1 MVLVSVRK
9 DMDGLME
16 MILNASPVMRLFQDV
31 ELVIL
36 QILFHIVK
44 AAYPKWIWLE
54 MMKLVVSQN

>member
-16 MILNASPVMRLFQDV
+16 MILSASPVMRLFQGA
-31 ELVIL
+31 ERAIL
-36 QILFHIVK
+36 QILLLIVTL
-44 AAYPKWIWLE
+44 AYQKWIWFE